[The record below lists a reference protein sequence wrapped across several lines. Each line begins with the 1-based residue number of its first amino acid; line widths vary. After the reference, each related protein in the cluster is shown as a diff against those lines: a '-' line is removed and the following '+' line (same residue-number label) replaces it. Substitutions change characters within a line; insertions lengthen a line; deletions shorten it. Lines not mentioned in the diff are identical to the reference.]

1 MPAHEREAEV
11 QAVERFDPGSGQ
23 AGGLLAA
30 EHVARYT
37 WAGALATGKRVLDAG
52 CGTGYGSELLA
63 RSGAI
68 DVVGIDIDA
77 ETVAAAGRAA
87 PQATFE
93 VADVRELPAALG
105 EFDLIVCFEVL
116 EHLDDP
122 TAALDRLAQALR
134 PDGVLAVSS
143 PNRDVY
149 PPGNPYHRH
158 EFTPYELAQELAARF
173 DHSKLVRQQ
182 DWLATGLFE
191 DTDFARAEGVA
202 VEVAKAVPGE
212 PGDELYT
219 IGLAGN
225 SPLPPTP
232 PFVLLTTTADVKW
245 WQQRV
250 EALRDELDAK
260 GRHVEQL
267 EEWLHQ
273 KEAELEAAHESY
285 TETITAMQATT
296 VWRLGARYW
305 ALRDRILG
313 RSRTRS

>member
-1 MPAHEREAEV
+1 MTAHERDAEV

-23 AGGLLAA
+23 GGLLEA

-37 WAGALATGKRVLDAG
+37 WAGALAAGKRVLDAG

-63 RSGAI
+63 RSGATE
-68 DVVGIDIDA
+68 VVGIDIDA
-77 ETVAAAGRAA
+77 ETVAAAERAA
-87 PQATFE
+87 PQAAFE
-93 VADVRELPAALG
+93 VADIRDLPAAIG

-122 TAALDRLAQALR
+122 TIALDRLAEALR
-134 PDGVLAVSS
+134 PDGVLVVSS

-149 PPGNPYHRH
+149 PPGNPFHRH
-158 EFTPYELAQELAARF
+158 EFTPDELAQELEGRF
-173 DHSKLVRQQ
+173 GHSKLVRQQ
-182 DWLATGLFE
+182 DWLATALFE
-191 DTDFARAEGVA
+191 DIDFTRAEGVA

-212 PGDELYT
+212 PGRELYS

-245 WQQRV
+245 WQERV

-267 EEWLHQ
+267 EEWLRQ
-273 KEAELEAAHESY
+273 KEAELEAAHASY
-285 TETITAMQATT
+285 NETIQAMQAT
-296 VWRLGARYW
+296 RLWQLGTRYW
-305 ALRDRILG
+305 AFRDRILG
-313 RSRTRS
+313 RSRGRS